1 MILSIVGAYNREEVQ
16 TFLNALLSKGGVEE
30 VRLLQMGKATSFT
43 DMVMELKLVHDFDH
57 ITAVNMEDLIFKDRI
72 GPEVLVF
79 MNSSYQSL
87 DCFTT
92 AAFPLLTLIWKEI
105 KKAKLKEMKILFG
118 DNYRGLLQQAFLEE
132 VMKSG
137 DADLTGFKVAVVS
150 SVFQV
155 SKILNSSLDGSYFR
169 CYPKVDESVYV
180 FDPSGKM
187 SADSETALT
196 EELGEKL
203 EMVEQMFTKKSA
215 SSYPNIEGTVL
226 AGFLKIYMQ
235 TKDWDIAARDDWL
248 SSRHPVGK
256 EKDYYGVDG
265 SVPMFL
271 PPVSDNADD
280 EDTEVNVDRLPDLLI
295 KHVKDA
301 SDFIKTKLRSGA
313 E

>member
-1 MILSIVGAYNREEVQ
+1 
-16 TFLNALLSKGGVEE
+16 
-30 VRLLQMGKATSFT
+30 
-43 DMVMELKLVHDFDH
+43 
-57 ITAVNMEDLIFKDRI
+57 
-72 GPEVLVF
+72 
-79 MNSSYQSL
+79 
-87 DCFTT
+87 
-92 AAFPLLTLIWKEI
+92 
-105 KKAKLKEMKILFG
+105 MKILFG
-118 DNYRGLLQQAFLEE
+118 DKYRGLLQQACLEK
-132 VMKSG
+132 VISG
-137 DADLTGFKVAVVS
+137 DADLAGFKLSVVCS
-150 SVFQV
+150 IFQI
-155 SKILNSSLDGSYFR
+155 SKILNSAVDGSYFR

-187 SADSETALT
+187 STESETALT

-203 EMVEQMFTKKSA
+203 EMVEQIFTNKSS

-271 PPVSDNADD
+271 PPVSDDADV
-280 EDTEVNVDRLPDLLI
+280 DTEVNVDRLPDLLI

-301 SDFIKTKLRSGA
+301 SDFIKTKLR
-313 E
+313 